1 MTRLIIV
8 LLFTELFALTATSQS
23 GNDGAP
29 AILPRPDDF
38 PTPPQTD
45 KSLFFI
51 QRNKNK
57 NTIVYDANI
66 LPNGSF
72 VRSKP
77 IDVYWLRYS
86 GAGGRTELT
95 WLQRTFAFGYNDKK
109 DGTGNGFWI
118 TLSAYDDRKIHLE
131 KTNDGRP
138 IATISINGKY
148 SQLVNIWVHAV
159 ELGAWPKVLH
169 VDLHGK
175 DMITGKPVFERIF
188 NK

>member
-1 MTRLIIV
+1 MTRLIFV
-8 LLFTELFALTATSQS
+8 SLFTGLFALTATGQS
-23 GNDGAP
+23 GNGDAA

-57 NTIVYDANI
+57 NTIVYDANM
-66 LPNGSF
+66 LPDGNF
-72 VRSKP
+72 ARSRP

-86 GAGGRTELT
+86 STGGRGELT
-95 WLQRTFAFGYNDKK
+95 WLQRTFAFGYNHKK
-109 DGTGNGFWI
+109 DGTGKGHWI
-118 TLSAYDDRKIHLE
+118 TLTAYDGRKIHLE
-131 KTNDGRP
+131 KTKDGRP

-148 SQLVNIWVHAV
+148 SQLVNIWVYAV
-159 ELGAWPKVLH
+159 ESGTWPKVFH